1 MKTELTMDDLL
12 YLYCSLSRAISDMK
26 EAKIRDH
33 QRYGERYDER
43 PEITIQAYTALAEK
57 VYDMLE
63 EDDNDGDKPDK
74 R

>member
-1 MKTELTMDDLL
+1 MKMEMTYGELMCM
-12 YLYCSLSRAISDMK
+12 YCSLFRTISDLK

-43 PEITIQAYTALAEK
+43 HEITIQAYTALAEK

-63 EDDNDGDKPDK
+63 EDDKDEDRPDK
-74 R
+74 G

>member
-1 MKTELTMDDLL
+1 MKMEMTYGELMCM
-12 YLYCSLSRAISDMK
+12 YCSLFRTIYSLK
-26 EAKIRDH
+26 KAKIRDQ

-43 PEITIQAYTALAEK
+43 HEITIQAYTTLAEK

-63 EDDNDGDKPDK
+63 EDQE